1 MNPSGRATRSPGERV
16 TLSARGLDT
25 SWLHAPATQAVFQA
39 LSADGHTARAVG
51 GTVRNAL
58 LGIAITDI
66 DLATDA
72 TPSEVLA
79 LAARAGLKTVP
90 TGLSHGTVTVFSGG
104 VPVEVT
110 TLRRDVATDGRHAR
124 VAFTDDW
131 AADAARRD
139 FTVNAIYCDADGT
152 VFDPLGGIADLD
164 PVQIR
169 FIGDATAR
177 IREDYL
183 RILRFF
189 RFSAALSASGT
200 LDKPGLIA
208 AAAERGGLARI
219 SGERIASEFAKLM
232 VAAHAVPVVRAMAH
246 SGVMAAAT
254 GIDSRPDVFERVVEI
269 EAGLSLRADPTLR
282 MAALFIG
289 KPADVAVLGARLK
302 PSSRDL
308 ARLALC
314 ADAGR
319 HGISPALDETS
330 ARALCYRLGADV
342 YRDTVI
348 MSWAQSAAHTA
359 ALPGEQS
366 ADHLAALRW
375 RQLASLA
382 VDWPIPVFPVSGGDI
397 VTLGVPAGR
406 MVGEIL
412 GALEAAFIHSDFSL
426 SRMDLLGQAE
436 HLARNCRR

>member
-16 TLSARGLDT
+16 TLTARGLDS
-25 SWLHAPATQAVFQA
+25 SWLDAPATQAVFQA
-39 LSADGHTARAVG
+39 LSADGHTVRAVG

-58 LGIAITDI
+58 LGIPITDI

-152 VFDPLGGIADLD
+152 IFDPLGGIADLD

-169 FIGDATAR
+169 FIGDATSR

-219 SGERIASEFAKLM
+219 SGERIASEFAKLV
-232 VAAHAVPVVRAMAH
+232 VAAHALPVVRAMAH

-254 GIDSRPDVFERVVEI
+254 GIDSRPGVFERVVEI

-330 ARALCYRLGADV
+330 ARALCYRLGADD
-342 YRDTVI
+342 YRDAVI
-348 MSWAQSAAHTA
+348 MSWAQSAAQIA
-359 ALPGEQS
+359 PLPGEQS
-366 ADHLAALRW
+366 ADLLAALRW
-375 RQLASLA
+375 RQLAAMA
-382 VDWPIPVFPVSGGDI
+382 VDWPMPVFPVSGGDI

-412 GALEAAFIHSDFSL
+412 SALEASFIHSDFSL
-426 SRMDLLGQAE
+426 SRMDLLEQAE

>member
-25 SWLHAPATQAVFQA
+25 SWLDAPATQAVFQA

-58 LGIAITDI
+58 LCIPITDI

-110 TLRRDVATDGRHAR
+110 TLRRDVATDGRHAE

-152 VFDPLGGIADLD
+152 IFDPLGGIADLD

-177 IREDYL
+177 IREDFL

-189 RFSAALSASGT
+189 RFSAALSAGGA
-200 LDKPGLIA
+200 LDEPGLIA
-208 AAAERGGLARI
+208 ASAERGGLARI

-232 VAAHAVPVVRAMAH
+232 VAAHAVPVVWAMAH

-269 EAGLSLRADPTLR
+269 EAVLSLRADPILR
-282 MAALFIG
+282 LAALFIS

-330 ARALCYRLGADV
+330 ARALCYRLGADA
-342 YRDTVI
+342 YRDAVI
-348 MSWAQSAAHTA
+348 MTLAQSAAHTA

-375 RQLASLA
+375 RQLAALA

-412 GALEAAFIHSDFSL
+412 SALEASFIHSDFSL
-426 SRMDLLGQAE
+426 SRMDLLEQAE